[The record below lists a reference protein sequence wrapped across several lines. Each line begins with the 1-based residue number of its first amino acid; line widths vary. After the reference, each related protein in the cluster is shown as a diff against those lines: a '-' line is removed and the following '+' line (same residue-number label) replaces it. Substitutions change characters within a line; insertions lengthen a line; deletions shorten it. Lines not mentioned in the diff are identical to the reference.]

1 MFHHEGEVTS
11 QLRSYCHKNATETQ
25 HNSHEGEEYLIVKIS
40 STVILTNTMNLSIE
54 SHILT
59 NTMNLSIES
68 HILTNTMNLS
78 IESHIL
84 TNTMNLSIQSHKPCE
99 GAWLLSIPTHPLG
112 LFLLGVSTGVPCL
125 SLSLPVFALLLTLH
139 GSWLLLGARR
149 PSEGEQSGTLRG
161 CSGLT
166 L

>member
-68 HILTNTMNLS
+68 H
-78 IESHIL
+78 
-84 TNTMNLSIQSHKPCE
+84 KPCE
-99 GAWLLSIPTHPLG
+99 GAWLLSVTTHPLG